1 VTTPGEA
8 PSRIAD
14 ARLAAALVSID
25 PGGLGGVSLR
35 AGHGPL
41 RDQWIAAVRAMLPQ
55 GAPVVRLPFN
65 ISEDRLEGGVDLAA
79 SLAEGRLCRQAS
91 VLDAIHGG
99 VALLPMAER
108 VETGLAARLAA
119 VMDHAASRAGA
130 RPAFGLIALDEGRA
144 PEEQPPTAL
153 MDRLALRVDL
163 TGDFHRT
170 DAITPLPRAEIAAA
184 RDRLPDVAEP
194 EDALVT
200 AVCEAALAFGVAS
213 LRSVIFTLK
222 AARAH
227 AALAGRSAVG
237 REDLAAAARLV
248 LAPRATQAPAAPDTE
263 ESEANTP
270 PPDDPQT
277 DHSPSD
283 IPPPESDNNGSRDEP
298 ENLSRE
304 EIAEILVAALR
315 ALAPEIDVSS
325 QHRRPARARLSE
337 GGGGGGGGAPT
348 FSLRRGRPIAAR
360 AGALG
365 GGARL
370 DLVATLRAAAPWQRL
385 RAASGDT
392 TRLSLRKDDIRIRRF
407 VRRAELTTVFVV
419 DASGSTAFQR
429 LAEAKGAVEQLLA
442 RAYVSRAR
450 AALIAFHHAKAG
462 VLLPPTRSLTR
473 AKRLL
478 ADLPGGGGTPLSLAM
493 DAALTLTLSE
503 RAKQRTPMLVF
514 LTDGRANI
522 DGRGEPGRGQA
533 EADAMNAARKVG
545 ASGVRTLFIDTALRP
560 RPEADRFAKAMGGAY
575 AFLPLLES
583 RAVADLVTR
592 EGGRAL
598 GG

>member
-1 VTTPGEA
+1 VTTKTEP

-14 ARLAAALVSID
+14 ARLAAALFCID

-41 RDQWIAAVRAMLPQ
+41 RDQWIAAVRAMLPK

-65 ISEDRLEGGVDLAA
+65 ISDDRLEGGIDLAA

-91 VLDAIHGG
+91 VLESLAGG
-99 VALLPMAER
+99 VGLLPMAER
-108 VETGLAARLAA
+108 LETGLAARLAA
-119 VMDHAASRAGA
+119 VMDHAASRSGT
-130 RPAFGLIALDEGRA
+130 RPAFGLVALDEGLS
-144 PEEQPPTAL
+144 PEEQPPTTL
-153 MDRLALRVDL
+153 LDRLALRVDL
-163 TGDFHRT
+163 TGDFERT
-170 DAITPLPRAEIAAA
+170 DAITPFPRAEIAAA
-184 RDRLPDVAEP
+184 YGRLPDVAEP

-200 AVCEAALAFGVAS
+200 AVCEVALAFGVAS

-222 AARAH
+222 VARVH

-237 REDLAAAARLV
+237 REDIAAAARLV

-263 ESEANTP
+263 DVP
-270 PPDDPQT
+270 PPDDPQK
-277 DHSPSD
+277 DDSPSD
-283 IPPPESDNNGSRDEP
+283 AQPSESEHDGPRDEP

-315 ALAPEIDVSS
+315 ALLPELDAPVS
-325 QHRRPARARLSE
+325 HRRPARARSAE
-337 GGGGGGGGAPT
+337 GGGSGGGAPT
-348 FSLRRGRPIAAR
+348 LSLRRGRPIAAR
-360 AGALG
+360 AGTLS

-370 DLVATLRAAAPWQRL
+370 DLVATLRAAAPWQKL
-385 RAASGDT
+385 RAAPDGEA
-392 TRLSLRKDDIRIRRF
+392 RLALRKDDMRLRRF

-450 AALIAFHHAKAG
+450 VALIAFHHKGAG

-473 AKRLL
+473 AKRML

-493 DAALTLTLSE
+493 DAALSLALAE

-522 DGRGEPGRGQA
+522 DGRGEAGRGQA
-533 EADAMNAARKVG
+533 EADALTAARKVG
-545 ASGVRTLFIDTALRP
+545 ASGVRSLFIDTSLRV
-560 RPEADRFAKAMGGAY
+560 RPDADRFAKAMGGAY

-583 RAVADLVTR
+583 RAVAELVTR